1 MAVHIGNKIKQ
12 IAEKKGMTGAEL
24 SRRIN
29 TSRSNLYNIFERKTI
44 ETGLLEK
51 ISQILEH
58 DFFQYF
64 TSMKDEIERLKEDNA
79 VLKYT
84 ITLLREKN
92 KPKKK

>member
-1 MAVHIGNKIKQ
+1 MAIHIGNKIKQ
-12 IAEKKGMTGAEL
+12 IAAKKGMNGAEL

-29 TSRSNLYNIFERKTI
+29 TSRSNLYHIYERKTI
-44 ETGLLEK
+44 DTGLLEK
-51 ISQILEH
+51 ISQILDH

-64 TSMKDEIERLKEDNA
+64 TPMKAEIERLQEDNA

-92 KPKKK
+92 KSKKK